1 MFSYSKLPSL
11 LAAAITLSIIG
22 GCASAKV
29 DPTMT
34 SNRPLPKPDMV
45 VVQNFAVTPSEV
57 KLDEGLLA
65 TAMRDDKNREPN
77 AEEKKVGYL
86 VSEKLASTL
95 VEELREK
102 GINAVR
108 PGGSLQPTDTTVTL
122 NGEFLTIDQ
131 GNQSERVW
139 VGFGMGGSELRTR
152 IQAVQNGQLIAQA
165 DTKTKSSL
173 KPGML
178 ASAGTAAAAES
189 GAAIAVGAAS
199 TGVSEA
205 FMATVEAD
213 ARRTAKEVAEK
224 IHKAYVNRG
233 WLAE

>member
-1 MFSYSKLPSL
+1 MFATRKIISL
-11 LAAAITLSIIG
+11 FAATIALSIIG
-22 GCASAKV
+22 GCAGAKV
-29 DPTMT
+29 DATKT
-34 SNRPLPKPDMV
+34 SGPLAKPDMIV
-45 VVQNFAVTPSEV
+45 VNNFAVTPSEV

-77 AEEKKVGYL
+77 AEEKRVGYL

-102 GINAVR
+102 GIHAVR
-108 PGGSLQPTDTTVTL
+108 PGANVQPSGTTVTL

-152 IQAVQNGQLIAQA
+152 IQAVQNGQLVAQA

-189 GAAIAVGAAS
+189 GAALAVGAAS

-224 IHKAYVNRG
+224 IHRAYVNRG

>member
-1 MFSYSKLPSL
+1 
-11 LAAAITLSIIG
+11 
-22 GCASAKV
+22 
-29 DPTMT
+29 
-34 SNRPLPKPDMV
+34 
-45 VVQNFAVTPSEV
+45 
-57 KLDEGLLA
+57 LLA

-86 VSEKLASTL
+86 VAEKLSTTL

-102 GINAVR
+102 GIHAVR
-108 PGGSLQPTDTTVTL
+108 PGANVQPTDTTVTL

-139 VGFGMGGSELRTR
+139 IGFGMGGSELRTR
-152 IQAVQNGQLIAQA
+152 VQATQNGQVVGQA
-165 DTKTKSSL
+165 DTKTKSGL

-189 GAAIAVGAAS
+189 GAALAVGAAS
-199 TGVSEA
+199 TGISEA

-213 ARRTAKEVAEK
+213 ARRTAKEVAEY
-224 IHKAYVNRG
+224 IHRAYVNRG